1 MKHRSNKFALI
12 GAAICV
18 VSAAGMRTASAQT
31 AAPPAG
37 QGPSLRVACGAD
49 MQRFCPGLKGKDARL
64 CLRAY
69 HAQISAGCTAF
80 LEEAK
85 ARRAAGATGAPPA
98 AGGPPPGGSPPG
110 GKDE

>member
-12 GAAICV
+12 GAVICV
-18 VSAAGMRTASAQT
+18 VSAAEMRTASAQT
-31 AAPPAG
+31 AAPPPG
-37 QGPSLRVACGAD
+37 QGPTLRVACGAD

-64 CLRAY
+64 CLRGY

-80 LEEAK
+80 LQEAQ

-98 AGGPPPGGSPPG
+98 GGPPPGGSPPDS
-110 GKDE
+110 KDQ

>member
-1 MKHRSNKFALI
+1 MKYRSNKFALI

-18 VSAAGMRTASAQT
+18 VSAAEMRTASAQT
-31 AAPPAG
+31 AAPPPG
-37 QGPSLRVACGAD
+37 QGPTLRVACGPD

-69 HAQISAGCTAF
+69 HAQVSAGCTAF

-85 ARRAAGATGAPPA
+85 ARRAGAAGAPPA
-98 AGGPPPGGSPPG
+98 GGSPPG